1 MSRNS
6 FISMAVI
13 RRLPRY
19 YRYLKEMNNTG
30 IKTIS
35 SRELADCMELTA
47 SQVRQDFNCFG
58 DFGQQ
63 GCGYDVESLTQ
74 SITKILGLDV
84 GYKVVIMGAGR
95 LGQTLIENFG
105 FESRGF
111 DLLCAFDTDE
121 TKCGHVDGIPVYH
134 VDTIE
139 EYFSNHPKADIG
151 VLAVPIEE
159 ARKGADYLEKCG
171 VKAIWNITKEELPIA
186 KANGVLIENLHIS
199 DSLMTLSYRLTELE
213 DKIYGVNR

>member
-19 YRYLKEMNNTG
+19 YRYLKEMHDSG

-63 GCGYDVESLTQ
+63 GCGYDVESLTA
-74 SITKILGLDV
+74 SITNILGLDE
-84 GYKVVIMGAGR
+84 GYRVVIMGAGR
-95 LGQTLIENFG
+95 LGRSLIENFG
-105 FESRGF
+105 FSSRGYN
-111 DLLCAFDTDE
+111 LIAAFDSDPE
-121 TKCGHVDGIPVYH
+121 KCG
-134 VDTIE
+134 
-139 EYFSNHPKADIG
+139 EYLGVPILHTDKISEFFASEPRADIG
-151 VLAVPIEE
+151 ILAVPVDK
-159 ARKGADYLEKCG
+159 ARTGADYLSRCG
-171 VKAIWNITKEELPIA
+171 VKAIWNITKAELPLA
-186 KANGVLIENLHIS
+186 EANGILVENLHIS

-213 DKIYGVNR
+213 NRLYGG

>member
-19 YRYLKEMNNTG
+19 YRYLREMNDTG
-30 IKTIS
+30 IKMIS

-63 GCGYDVESLTQ
+63 GCGYDVDSLTA
-74 SITKILGLDV
+74 SIAKILGLDE
-84 GYKVVIMGAGR
+84 GYRVVVMGAGR
-95 LGQTLIENFG
+95 IGRSLMENFN
-105 FESRGF
+105 FSKRGF
-111 DLLCAFDTDE
+111 KLVAAFDTDPAS
-121 TKCGHVDGIPVYH
+121 CGEIAGVPIYH
-134 VDTIE
+134 TDRIDE
-139 EYFSNHPKADIG
+139 FLASNPKADIG
-151 VLAVPIEE
+151 VLAVPAAE
-159 ARKGADYLEKCG
+159 ARRGADLLEKCG
-171 VKAIWNITKEELPIA
+171 VKAIWNITKEDLPLA
-186 KANGVLIENLHIS
+186 EAHGVLVENLHIS

-213 DKIYGVNR
+213 NKLYGN

>member
-19 YRYLKEMNNTG
+19 YRYLREMNNQG

-63 GCGYDVESLTQ
+63 GCGYDVESLTE
-74 SITKILGLDV
+74 SISKILGLDA
-84 GYKVVIMGAGR
+84 GYKVVIMGAGK
-95 LGQTLIENFG
+95 LGRSLMENFG
-105 FESRGF
+105 FASRGF
-111 DLLCAFDTDE
+111 DLMAAFDSDPD
-121 TKCGHVDGIPVYH
+121 KCGEIDGIPVYH
-134 VDTIE
+134 ISKIDE
-139 EYFSNHPKADIG
+139 FFASHPKADIG
-151 VLAVPIEE
+151 VLAVPVEE
-159 ARKGADYLEKCG
+159 ARKGADLLTRCG
-171 VKAIWNITKEELPIA
+171 VKAIWNITKEDLPLA
-186 KANGVLIENLHIS
+186 EANGILVENLHIS
-199 DSLMTLSYRLTELE
+199 DSLMTLSHRLTDLE
-213 DKIYGVNR
+213 NKLYGG